1 MRFRRS
7 ELARLGDIAE
17 LVRSKNA
24 GPFAITI
31 DAFFGTREAY
41 ERVRRGLPAEAVAAA
56 FKVRPGSVRRFEL
69 PDLMVLKFSLGRAVP
84 QGGRLD
90 RDMHGAQHAEVL
102 AELEIPSANGPQNQ
116 PS

>member
-1 MRFRRS
+1 M
-7 ELARLGDIAE
+7 
-17 LVRSKNA
+17 RSKNA
-24 GPFAITI
+24 GPFAITV

-41 ERVRRGLPAEAVAAA
+41 ERVRLALPADAVAAA
-56 FKVRPGSVRRFEL
+56 FKAPPGTVRRFEL
-69 PDLMVLKFSLGRAVP
+69 PELMVLKFSLGRAVP

-102 AELEIPSANGPQNQ
+102 AELEIPRANGPQNQ

>member
-1 MRFRRS
+1 M
-7 ELARLGDIAE
+7 
-17 LVRSKNA
+17 RSKNA

-31 DAFFGTREAY
+31 DAFFGTREVY
-41 ERVRRGLPAEAVAAA
+41 ERVRRALPADAVAEA
-56 FKVRPGSVRRFEL
+56 FKVDAGSVRRFEL
-69 PDLMVLKFSLGRAVP
+69 PDLLVLKFSLGRAVP

-102 AELEIPSANGPQNQ
+102 AELEIPSSKGLPDQ

>member
-1 MRFRRS
+1 M
-7 ELARLGDIAE
+7 ELARLGDIAD

-41 ERVRRGLPAEAVAAA
+41 ERARAALPADAVAAA
-56 FKVRPGSVRRFEL
+56 FKVGPGSVRRFEL

-102 AELEIPSANGPQNQ
+102 AEIEIPSLNGLQDQ